1 MNFKTTLCT
10 LILSCVALGAV
21 EAQGLNTDSL
31 EPSET
36 SINVGAT
43 SLSGEEPGLKSLIA
57 ESDSIVQKED
67 AAYGKK
73 SNRRKIQ
80 RINRGI
86 RDKVFIPKGTWMAGG
101 TVSYNDYN
109 QDNYNLLVLKDV
121 TGEGYRFKLSPY
133 VGYFIKDNVAV
144 GIRFQYSRTYLDY
157 DNFNLDLG
165 DDLNITLT
173 DTYYLKHTYEIG
185 GFLRTFM
192 PVGNSKI
199 FGFFNDTRLTYA
211 HSTGK
216 DSTGS
221 GTEYDGTFATNN
233 SIEIGIA
240 PGLTAF
246 ITDWAAIEVSL
257 NMMGFKFKW
266 EDQKTNQVED
276 GSSNSFSGNFKIN
289 LFSINIGMTFYL

>member
-10 LILSCVALGAV
+10 LILSCVTMNAI
-21 EAQGLNTDSL
+21 AQQAPNTDSL
-31 EPSET
+31 ESSET
-36 SINVGAT
+36 NPRPTT
-43 SLSGEEPGLKSLIA
+43 STLIA
-57 ESDSIVQKED
+57 ETDSILQKD
-67 AAYGKK
+67 DPASYGKK
-73 SNRRKIQ
+73 TNRRRLQ

-101 TVSYNDYN
+101 TVSYNDYS

-133 VGYFIKDNVAV
+133 AGYFIKDNVAV

-221 GTEYDGTFATNN
+221 GTEYDGTFATSN

-266 EDQKTNQVED
+266 EDQNTNQVED